1 MIELTEQ
8 QQREL
13 REVGWPARV
22 LNPNTGE
29 TFVLLHAEMYE
40 RVRAILDDED
50 EIASVREMYPLV
62 DCALEECQ
70 RPAPSGQSYSPL
82 CERDWP

>member
-8 QQREL
+8 QQRKLDEAA
-13 REVGWPARV
+13 WPPRV

-40 RVRAILDDED
+40 RVRAILEDED
-50 EIASVREMYPLV
+50 EIGTVREMYPLV
-62 DCALEECQ
+62 DRALEESE
-70 RPAPSGQSYSPL
+70 ATDSNKESA
-82 CERDWP
+82 